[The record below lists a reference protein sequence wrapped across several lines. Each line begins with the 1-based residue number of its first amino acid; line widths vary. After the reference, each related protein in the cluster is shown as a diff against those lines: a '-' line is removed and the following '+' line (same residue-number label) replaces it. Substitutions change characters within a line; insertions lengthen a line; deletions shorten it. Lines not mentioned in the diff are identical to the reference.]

1 MDVSGWIFVLVP
13 AYPGSPGQKDVK
25 RLCVCVIDLT
35 WQFSEL
41 LKEEVG
47 ASLLH
52 ECTADGGGFI
62 RRWWWPQE
70 ENTAVTS
77 ETGRPVPYRRTFKC
91 MPQGHTA
98 TAPCI
103 YSYTHIIIA
112 AESRLNQL
120 TYIAWHGRP
129 TRLAR
134 AVRCRPYNLLNVY
147 IYSGIYCDV
156 WLNENGEHYSP
167 TRFARSAGDEGL
179 CFANVLF

>member
-13 AYPGSPGQKDVK
+13 AYLGSPGQKDVK
-25 RLCVCVIDLT
+25 RLCVCVIDLR

-120 TYIAWHGRP
+120 TYIAWHGIGLHGWHAQWGAAP
-129 TRLAR
+129 T
-134 AVRCRPYNLLNVY
+134 
-147 IYSGIYCDV
+147 IYSTFTY
-156 WLNENGEHYSP
+156 
-167 TRFARSAGDEGL
+167 TAGYIAMFG
-179 CFANVLF
+179 